1 MISYTSGDILK
12 ADAEALVNTVNCVG
26 VMGRGIALQFK
37 NAFPENFGAYAR
49 ACQKKEVL
57 PGKMFV
63 YRTGTLTTPYFIIN
77 FPTKRHWRGKSR
89 LEDID
94 SGLQDLVSV
103 IRHYGI
109 RSIAIPPLGS
119 GLGGLDW
126 SVVRSRIE
134 AALAPLADVSIIIYE
149 PNGAP
154 EADKMVHRRD
164 VPAMTPGRAI
174 LVSLIAR
181 YLRGL
186 LDPFVT
192 LIEVHKLL
200 YFMQVSGEALRLR
213 FKPAAHGP
221 YADNLRH
228 LLHSIEGYMI
238 SGYGDGGD
246 SPQKPLELVP
256 GAVDEA
262 RNFLEDQAE
271 TRQRFDRI
279 ADLVA
284 GFESPFGLELLA
296 TVHWVCTKGARKE
309 ETVPQDMDELVRY
322 IYQWDSCKRQF
333 SPRQI
338 ALAHEVLIKKG
349 WLTASLHSGTSPFE
363 RCNAL
368 SMNTGRPLGGLFC
381 CPAATK
387 TGQRRTPCPLKTSC
401 RPQVFPRKSVRTAAG
416 Y

>member
-1 MISYTSGDILK
+1 
-12 ADAEALVNTVNCVG
+12 
-26 VMGRGIALQFK
+26 
-37 NAFPENFGAYAR
+37 
-49 ACQKKEVL
+49 
-57 PGKMFV
+57 
-63 YRTGTLTTPYFIIN
+63 
-77 FPTKRHWRGKSR
+77 
-89 LEDID
+89 
-94 SGLQDLVSV
+94 
-103 IRHYGI
+103 
-109 RSIAIPPLGS
+109 
-119 GLGGLDW
+119 
-126 SVVRSRIE
+126 
-134 AALAPLADVSIIIYE
+134 
-149 PNGAP
+149 
-154 EADKMVHRRD
+154 MVHRRD

-349 WLTASLHSGTSPFE
+349 WLTASLH
-363 RCNAL
+363 
-368 SMNTGRPLGGLFC
+368 
-381 CPAATK
+381 
-387 TGQRRTPCPLKTSC
+387 
-401 RPQVFPRKSVRTAAG
+401 
-416 Y
+416 

>member
-1 MISYTSGDILK
+1 
-12 ADAEALVNTVNCVG
+12 
-26 VMGRGIALQFK
+26 
-37 NAFPENFGAYAR
+37 
-49 ACQKKEVL
+49 
-57 PGKMFV
+57 
-63 YRTGTLTTPYFIIN
+63 
-77 FPTKRHWRGKSR
+77 
-89 LEDID
+89 
-94 SGLQDLVSV
+94 
-103 IRHYGI
+103 
-109 RSIAIPPLGS
+109 
-119 GLGGLDW
+119 
-126 SVVRSRIE
+126 
-134 AALAPLADVSIIIYE
+134 
-149 PNGAP
+149 
-154 EADKMVHRRD
+154 
-164 VPAMTPGRAI
+164 MTPGRAI

-349 WLTASLHSGTSPFE
+349 WLTASLH
-363 RCNAL
+363 
-368 SMNTGRPLGGLFC
+368 
-381 CPAATK
+381 
-387 TGQRRTPCPLKTSC
+387 
-401 RPQVFPRKSVRTAAG
+401 
-416 Y
+416 